1 MNAGRTS
8 SLRLSRFDR
17 RILERVPSLRS
28 WLALSVAIGVSLTAC
43 LVAQALFL
51 GPLLARV
58 FQRHL
63 DPRALA
69 PDLLGLLAASALRS
83 MLLLFGKIA
92 GTKAANSVRSSLRD
106 EAAGAVLALGPQWL
120 ADERAAELAISLGYG
135 LDAIDVYVGEYL
147 PELLL
152 AVLTPLVILVSI
164 AIVDWLSFLVL
175 IVALAVLPLFMVLV
189 GRLTE
194 DRIGRRWSALVAL
207 GAQFLDA
214 VEGLATLRAYGRA
227 RYQEQQIAHVTDEL
241 RRTTLA
247 VLKEAFLSALV
258 LETLAAVGTALVA
271 VPLALRLLS
280 GKIALWR
287 ALSVLVLTP
296 EVFLPLRRA
305 SADFHASAEGISA
318 VDRVLEVIEHG
329 SAAEGHRPAIVA
341 PKASGP
347 RPPRSDPAQLTI
359 SGVSISM
366 GSRRE
371 AVVEGANLEIL
382 PGERVALVGPSGA
395 GKSTLIGAIIGL
407 VSLDAGSIILGG
419 VALDQADPRWWKAQ
433 FAYLPQRPQLFGGT
447 LEENLLLGAADASND
462 EIAEVLD
469 AVELS
474 ELIRRLPEGIGT
486 NLGEQAERLSTGERQ
501 RLALARALLRR
512 DSQVLLLDE
521 PTAHLDLES
530 ESSVIGNLARLL
542 GKRSLLVAT
551 HRRAVLSL
559 ADRVV
564 ILSDGRL
571 ADSRECESSLT
582 SKRFEPNLRSRA
594 TYETLVPFAPRI
606 SP

>member
-1 MNAGRTS
+1 
-8 SLRLSRFDR
+8 
-17 RILERVPSLRS
+17 
-28 WLALSVAIGVSLTAC
+28 
-43 LVAQALFL
+43 
-51 GPLLARV
+51 
-58 FQRHL
+58 
-63 DPRALA
+63 
-69 PDLLGLLAASALRS
+69 
-83 MLLLFGKIA
+83 
-92 GTKAANSVRSSLRD
+92 
-106 EAAGAVLALGPQWL
+106 
-120 ADERAAELAISLGYG
+120 
-135 LDAIDVYVGEYL
+135 
-147 PELLL
+147 
-152 AVLTPLVILVSI
+152 
-164 AIVDWLSFLVL
+164 
-175 IVALAVLPLFMVLV
+175 
-189 GRLTE
+189 
-194 DRIGRRWSALVAL
+194 
-207 GAQFLDA
+207 
-214 VEGLATLRAYGRA
+214 
-227 RYQEQQIAHVTDEL
+227 
-241 RRTTLA
+241 
-247 VLKEAFLSALV
+247 
-258 LETLAAVGTALVA
+258 
-271 VPLALRLLS
+271 
-280 GKIALWR
+280 
-287 ALSVLVLTP
+287 
-296 EVFLPLRRA
+296 
-305 SADFHASAEGISA
+305 
-318 VDRVLEVIEHG
+318 
-329 SAAEGHRPAIVA
+329 
-341 PKASGP
+341 
-347 RPPRSDPAQLTI
+347 
-359 SGVSISM
+359 
-366 GSRRE
+366 
-371 AVVEGANLEIL
+371 
-382 PGERVALVGPSGA
+382 VALVGPSGA